1 MLFGSKSII
10 IQPTKIISFN
20 GLFSCIFFLLVIF
33 RDQLKEEQRM
43 PIDIWD
49 EMVAHH
55 RLSLEAILRVRRA
68 EDDFK
73 DEMRQRIEEEQDPA
87 LWHSTY
93 DLERHPRAAV
103 ILRRAQQ
110 VTAAQQQ
117 QTASSQPESSLF
129 DPATL
134 DWVAPYMAAYGD
146 KAVGSLDDALAIR
159 QTVLED
165 LRERLLYTANALQK
179 AHEEEF
185 SRLQTLNEKFRR
197 AQVCAC
203 HGCAAVQK

>member
-1 MLFGSKSII
+1 MIDNVDDHYFAA
-10 IQPTKIISFN
+10 
-20 GLFSCIFFLLVIF
+20 IF

-49 EMVAHH
+49 EMVTHY

-73 DEMRQRIEEEQDPA
+73 DEVNQRIEEEQDPA

-93 DLERHPRAAV
+93 DLERHPRAAA
-103 ILRRAQQ
+103 ILKKAQQ
-110 VTAAQQQ
+110 ATVIQQS
-117 QTASSQPESSLF
+117 AKPENTVF
-129 DPATL
+129 DPASF
-134 DWVAPYMAAYGD
+134 DWVGPYMAAYGD
-146 KAVGSLDDALAIR
+146 KVIASLDDALAIR

-197 AQVCAC
+197 AQVCATELIRRL
-203 HGCAAVQK
+203 KR

>member
-1 MLFGSKSII
+1 MLGHVNLLEPYYWKAVYRYKLCGSA
-10 IQPTKIISFN
+10 
-20 GLFSCIFFLLVIF
+20 LF
-33 RDQLKEEQRM
+33 RDQLKEEQRV

-49 EMVAHH
+49 EMVNHY

-73 DEMRQRIEEEQDPA
+73 DEMHQRIVEEQDPA

-93 DLERHPRAAV
+93 DLERHPRSAA
-103 ILRRAQQ
+103 ILKKAQQ
-110 VTAAQQQ
+110 ATVIQQS
-117 QTASSQPESSLF
+117 AKPENTVF
-129 DPATL
+129 DPANF
-134 DWVAPYMAAYGD
+134 DWVGPYMAAYGD
-146 KAVGSLDDALAIR
+146 KEIASLDDALAIR

-179 AHEEEF
+179 THEEEF

-197 AQVCAC
+197 AQVRAEIE
-203 HGCAAVQK
+203 